1 MAGFD
6 KSVYRKCRASL
17 AQYGSP
23 ADSQQAA
30 DQLQSLIDHSFGAL
44 TAFVEE
50 CVIEDPELTN
60 EVYTLLNA
68 LFTVWYE
75 SGSLNE
81 TTLKTWRLFPRIL
94 ERHSRELDLGNA
106 FDFCKILMSYCS
118 EGLDTI
124 RINHVTLSEGVDLYL
139 EQHNSTIKLIGF
151 FTLRLLELLRFGGDQ
166 LRNQMPA
173 ALSLVFRSMSVLH
186 LIGQYSN
193 SVSSQTTK
201 TSLYLRQALQFKDA
215 RNAAVATLLQVIKV
229 DILSPDVV
237 YQTHM
242 GVLCCAI
249 DYVEQCSLQIAQS
262 QENIMVD
269 DDVVIN
275 IADVANWIGV
285 FIHAM
290 QSMCIE
296 STGQMEDAVLL
307 GLLQCMVQ
315 AIATVVSLATSET
328 DLQLLVHAC
337 IGTAPSRFSVTPR
350 TCTESAKSYI
360 SRMLLSGV
368 LKSFHEDAQLPFVQ
382 TVWHVC
388 RNALLHCGS
397 GAEVE
402 SIALHLRAVLLV
414 VGKTPRYEL
423 LCAILR
429 FSDVS
434 VLEAGNSSSVHDSS
448 HVPQSVQERLLAV
461 LPVTHLLS
469 LEEEDPSQKLVSKLL
484 AQSVASIESYAG
496 APGSGN
502 KTEYGFIEIGRA
514 VSILRGSSGY
524 MEASGV
530 VSKAGLCNGY
540 RQAREPIVRN
550 ISLGTAILRWIS
562 SLSQHI
568 KILSPSPADTTS
580 SSTELNIHRLS
591 RVERLV
597 DTLTALV
604 QCLWSHAVPRA
615 VQDILAR
622 AAKCCAETAVSVLSH
637 DVRAKSDAELV
648 VNAVDK
654 LLRCVAT
661 TLTVIANPSFS
672 EKSIDAVRAV
682 YACWYRADNLCTH
695 HSHPDIS
702 AYGWQELVRMLASLQ
717 RFANSLPGP
726 LKPRARELVDPA
738 LVSVIQARALGRTF
752 SLSLRRDISDEVIT
766 DRSLAQALC
775 IGLHDVTV
783 SRLLD
788 DTATQSP
795 RQDDREHPRSRE
807 HRVGSTTEIGPQGT
821 DETLGCHGPSDE
833 NKGSESG
840 RADYGDVGGYEEIYG
855 TAGTEAD
862 EEKGEENGDN
872 EVGRDFNENGN
883 SLHPTKRQRSGTQ
896 GSNDDEVDETFA
908 DEFIY

>member
-1 MAGFD
+1 MVGFD
-6 KSVYRKCRASL
+6 KSVFRNCRASL
-17 AQYGSP
+17 AQYGSQ

-30 DQLQSLIDHSFGAL
+30 DQLHALIDHSFAAL

-50 CVIEDPELTN
+50 CVFEDPELTYD
-60 EVYTLLNA
+60 VCTLLNA

-94 ERHSRELDLGNA
+94 ERHGRELDLGNA
-106 FDFCKILMSYCS
+106 HDFCKLLMSYCS
-118 EGLDTI
+118 EGLESFH
-124 RINHVTLSEGVDLYL
+124 INHVTLSEGVDSYL

-173 ALSLVFRSMSVLH
+173 ALSLVFRYISVLH
-186 LIGQYSN
+186 LIGQYLN
-193 SVSSQTTK
+193 SVSSQVTK
-201 TSLYLRQALQFKDA
+201 TYLYLRQALQFKDA
-215 RNAAVATLLQVIKV
+215 RKTAAATLLHVIKA
-229 DILSPDVV
+229 DTSSPEVV

-242 GVLCCAI
+242 GALCCAI
-249 DYVEQCSLQIAQS
+249 DHVEQYSLQIAQFS
-262 QENIMVD
+262 ENIMVD

-285 FIHAM
+285 FILAM

-296 STGQMEDAVLL
+296 STGQMDDAVLL
-307 GLLQCMVQ
+307 GLLQRMVQ
-315 AIATVVSLATSET
+315 ALATVVSLVTSET

-337 IGTAPSRFSVTPR
+337 IGTAPSRSSATSGV
-350 TCTESAKSYI
+350 CSESAKCNI
-360 SRMLLSGV
+360 SRMLMSGV
-368 LKSFHEDAQLPFVQ
+368 LTSFHEDAQLPLVQ

-388 RNALLHCGS
+388 RTALLHCGC

-402 SIALHLRAVLLV
+402 SIALHLRTVLLV

-429 FSDVS
+429 FSDVT
-434 VLEAGNSSSVHDSS
+434 VLEAGNSSSAHGSS
-448 HVPQSVQERLLAV
+448 QVPQAVQERLLAV

-469 LEEEDPSQKLVSKLL
+469 QEEEDPGQMLLSKLV
-484 AQSVASIESYAG
+484 AQSVASIENYAG
-496 APGSGN
+496 APGSGSRAEN
-502 KTEYGFIEIGRA
+502 GFIEIGRA
-514 VSILRGSSGY
+514 LSILRASSGH

-530 VSKAGLCNGY
+530 VSKAGQCNGY

-568 KILSPSPADTTS
+568 KILLPSPADTTS
-580 SSTELNIHRLS
+580 SSTELNIHRLN

-637 DVRAKSDAELV
+637 DVRAKTDAELV
-648 VNAVDK
+648 VNVADK

-672 EKSIDAVRAV
+672 EKSVDAVKAV
-682 YACWYRADNLCTH
+682 YAEWYRANNLCTH
-695 HSHPDIS
+695 YSHPDICS
-702 AYGWQELVRMLASLQ
+702 YGWQELVRMLASLQ

-752 SLSLRRDISDEVIT
+752 SLTLRRDISDEVVT

-783 SRLLD
+783 SRLLED
-788 DTATQSP
+788 SATQSP
-795 RQDDREHPRSRE
+795 RQDDREHPRSKE
-807 HRVGSTTEIGPQGT
+807 HRDGPTTEIGPQET
-821 DETLGCHGPSDE
+821 NDTLGCYDSSDE
-833 NKGSESG
+833 NKGSEGG
-840 RADYGDVGGYEEIYG
+840 RADYGDVGGYEEIYA

-862 EEKGEENGDN
+862 EEKEEHEEGRD
-872 EVGRDFNENGN
+872 EERDFNEDGN
-883 SLHPTKRQRSGTQ
+883 SLQPTKRQRSGTQ
-896 GSNDDEVDETFA
+896 GSNDDEVDESFV

>member
-6 KSVYRKCRASL
+6 KSVFRKCRANL
-17 AQYGSP
+17 AQYGSQ

-30 DQLQSLIDHSFGAL
+30 DQLHSLIDHSFGAL

-94 ERHSRELDLGNA
+94 ERHSRQLDLGNA
-106 FDFCKILMSYCS
+106 FNFCKILMSYCS
-118 EGLDTI
+118 EGLDSFH
-124 RINHVTLSEGVDLYL
+124 INHVTLSEGVDSYL

-151 FTLRLLELLRFGGDQ
+151 FTLRLLELLRFGSEQ

-173 ALSLVFRSMSVLH
+173 SLSLVFRYMSVLH

-193 SVSSQTTK
+193 IVSSQTTK

-215 RNAAVATLLQVIKV
+215 RNAAAATLLHVIKA
-229 DILSPDVV
+229 DMSSPEVV

-242 GVLCCAI
+242 GTLCCAL
-249 DYVEQCSLQIAQS
+249 DYVEQCSLQVAQS
-262 QENIMVD
+262 SENIMVD
-269 DDVVIN
+269 DDVAIN

-296 STGQMEDAVLL
+296 STGQMEDSVLL
-307 GLLQCMVQ
+307 ELLQRMVQ
-315 AIATVVSLATSET
+315 AIATVASQVISET
-328 DLQLLVHAC
+328 DLQMLVHAC
-337 IGTAPSRFSVTPR
+337 IGTVPSRSSVGFGI
-350 TCTESAKSYI
+350 CTESAKCNI

-368 LKSFHEDAQLPFVQ
+368 LTSFHEEAQLPLVQ
-382 TVWHVC
+382 TVWRVC
-388 RNALLHCGS
+388 RTALLHCGS
-397 GAEVE
+397 GAEVD
-402 SIALHLRAVLLV
+402 SVALVLRAVLLI
-414 VGKTPRYEL
+414 VGRTPRYEL

-429 FSDVS
+429 LSDVS
-434 VLEAGNSSSVHDSS
+434 VLDAGNSSSA

-496 APGSGN
+496 AQGSGN
-502 KTEYGFIEIGRA
+502 RAENGVIEIGRA
-514 VSILRGSSGY
+514 LSILWASSGY

-530 VSKAGLCNGY
+530 VSKAGQCNGY
-540 RQAREPIVRN
+540 RRAREPIVRN

-568 KILSPSPADTTS
+568 KILLPSPGDTTN

-615 VQDILAR
+615 VQDILAQ

-672 EKSIDAVRAV
+672 EKSIDAVKAV
-682 YACWYRADNLCTH
+682 YAGWYRANNLCTH
-695 HSHPDIS
+695 HSHPDICS
-702 AYGWQELVRMLASLQ
+702 YGWQELVHMLASLQ

-752 SLSLRRDISDEVIT
+752 SLTLRRDISDEVIT

-783 SRLLD
+783 SHLLD
-788 DTATQSP
+788 SDTAESD
-795 RQDDREHPRSRE
+795 RQDDRERPRSGE
-807 HRVGSTTEIGPQGT
+807 HRNGPTAEIGPQET
-821 DETLGCHGPSDE
+821 DGMLDCYDPCDE
-833 NKGSESG
+833 NKGSEGG
-840 RADYGDVGGYEEIYG
+840 RAGYGDVSGYEEING
-855 TAGTEAD
+855 TAGTEAE

-872 EVGRDFNENGN
+872 EVGRDFNEDRN

-896 GSNDDEVDETFA
+896 GSNDDEVDESFA